1 MKKLNVAIIGQ
12 GRSGYSI
19 HGQHFLKDAERFRV
33 AFVVDALPE
42 RREKAER
49 VFGCRAFAD
58 YRELFDHRDEID
70 FVVNATFSY
79 MHAPVAMD
87 LLKHGFNVVS
97 EKPFAGTAEQVDEMI
112 TAAKESGRMLAPF
125 QQSRVAPYFKKV
137 REVIDSGV
145 LGRIVSIDIQFSGFA
160 RRWDWQTIQ
169 DFTAGSLFN
178 TGPHPLD
185 QALTLL
191 GGEEMPEIF
200 CRMDRADTFGD
211 AEDYVKLI
219 MTLPGRPVV
228 DVEISSSNAYPWGTY
243 NVQGT
248 HGGLWAS
255 ITEAKWRWFDPKEAP
270 EHSVI
275 RTPLTSPDGE
285 PAYCS
290 EKLPWHEEHWVA
302 GEGENPFESAVRDY
316 YTNIYNH
323 LTNGEALIVTPEQ
336 VRRQIRVIQRA
347 HELNPLDKFC

>member
-1 MKKLNVAIIGQ
+1 
-12 GRSGYSI
+12 
-19 HGQHFLKDAERFRV
+19 
-33 AFVVDALPE
+33 
-42 RREKAER
+42 
-49 VFGCRAFAD
+49 
-58 YRELFDHRDEID
+58 
-70 FVVNATFSY
+70 
-79 MHAPVAMD
+79 
-87 LLKHGFNVVS
+87 
-97 EKPFAGTAEQVDEMI
+97 
-112 TAAKESGRMLAPF
+112 MLAPF

-270 EHSVI
+270 EQKVI

>member
-79 MHAPVAMD
+79 MHAPVAID

-112 TAAKESGRMLAPF
+112 AAAKESGRMLAPF

-255 ITEAKWRWFDPKEAP
+255 IKEAKWRWFDPKEAP
-270 EHSVI
+270 EQKVI

-323 LTNGEALIVTPEQ
+323 LTNGEALIVTANI
-336 VRRQIRVIQRA
+336 V
-347 HELNPLDKFC
+347 

>member
-1 MKKLNVAIIGQ
+1 
-12 GRSGYSI
+12 
-19 HGQHFLKDAERFRV
+19 
-33 AFVVDALPE
+33 
-42 RREKAER
+42 
-49 VFGCRAFAD
+49 
-58 YRELFDHRDEID
+58 
-70 FVVNATFSY
+70 
-79 MHAPVAMD
+79 
-87 LLKHGFNVVS
+87 
-97 EKPFAGTAEQVDEMI
+97 
-112 TAAKESGRMLAPF
+112 
-125 QQSRVAPYFKKV
+125 
-137 REVIDSGV
+137 
-145 LGRIVSIDIQFSGFA
+145 
-160 RRWDWQTIQ
+160 
-169 DFTAGSLFN
+169 
-178 TGPHPLD
+178 
-185 QALTLL
+185 
-191 GGEEMPEIF
+191 
-200 CRMDRADTFGD
+200 MDRADTFGD
-211 AEDYVKLI
+211 AEEYVKLI

>member
-79 MHAPVAMD
+79 MHAPVAID

-112 TAAKESGRMLAPF
+112 AAAKESGRMLAPF

-191 GGEEMPEIF
+191 G
-200 CRMDRADTFGD
+200 
-211 AEDYVKLI
+211 
-219 MTLPGRPVV
+219 
-228 DVEISSSNAYPWGTY
+228 S
-243 NVQGT
+243 
-248 HGGLWAS
+248 
-255 ITEAKWRWFDPKEAP
+255 
-270 EHSVI
+270 
-275 RTPLTSPDGE
+275 
-285 PAYCS
+285 
-290 EKLPWHEEHWVA
+290 
-302 GEGENPFESAVRDY
+302 
-316 YTNIYNH
+316 
-323 LTNGEALIVTPEQ
+323 
-336 VRRQIRVIQRA
+336 
-347 HELNPLDKFC
+347 

>member
-79 MHAPVAMD
+79 MHAPVAID

-112 TAAKESGRMLAPF
+112 AAAKESGRMLAPF

-191 GGEEMPEIF
+191 GSEEMPEIF

-255 ITEAKWRWFDPKEAP
+255 IKEAK
-270 EHSVI
+270 
-275 RTPLTSPDGE
+275 
-285 PAYCS
+285 
-290 EKLPWHEEHWVA
+290 
-302 GEGENPFESAVRDY
+302 
-316 YTNIYNH
+316 
-323 LTNGEALIVTPEQ
+323 
-336 VRRQIRVIQRA
+336 
-347 HELNPLDKFC
+347 